1 MGHCLISLR
10 VSLKLYFVFPYSK
23 IIIIIIIIIMFFF
36 IFILGLE
43 EEAKLPEDLAGLVHK
58 LVVIPV
64 LNPVK
69 VTK

>member
-1 MGHCLISLR
+1 MPFLIINNCNR
-10 VSLKLYFVFPYSK
+10 GQDGIFPQIIVVFFLIPN
-23 IIIIIIIIIMFFF
+23 
-36 IFILGLE
+36 LGLE

-69 VTK
+69 VTKPIHF

>member
-1 MGHCLISLR
+1 
-10 VSLKLYFVFPYSK
+10 
-23 IIIIIIIIIMFFF
+23 MFFF

-64 LNPVK
+64 INPVK

>member
-1 MGHCLISLR
+1 M
-10 VSLKLYFVFPYSK
+10 KLYFVFPYSK
-23 IIIIIIIIIMFFF
+23 IIIIIIIIIIIMFFF